1 MFAETHMFMKK
12 LLLFLC
18 LLPLTGFAKTSYS
31 DSLKLVLADL
41 QKQAQ
46 GPGRDTLISATMK
59 KIMRHYS
66 EHKID
71 SSFYYSKQLI
81 SFCQEQ
87 KLDKELAY
95 AYLYIGYLYSV
106 NRNFYQSIV
115 VHYKALTLAKKLK
128 QHARV
133 ARALGGLAHAY
144 LGLEK
149 NEKALAFGLQGLAVL
164 DKNPEPNTK
173 ASILNDIGAIYRTQ
187 GKLSSALKV
196 NQELL
201 NLARQNNMQWHEAQ
215 GLQAIGWVYKEMG
228 DMVKALDFSQKA
240 LLVVRQKRQTDISGR
255 TDLEANILANI
266 ASIYIR
272 TQKWSQALKY
282 STLVKQMT
290 LRLGNGT
297 VLAESEEQLYKIY
310 KHTGQT
316 ASALTA
322 YEHFVL
328 LRDSLAKGTNEQ
340 RIEMLSAQY
349 KYEQSQNELL
359 IKKNKLLSSELYV
372 KQLKS
377 GNRQLVAGIVIILVL
392 ATLLLWNNRRLQ
404 TRNRKIEHQR
414 LMIESARTEL
424 ADINRTL
431 ENRVEERTK
440 ELVDANNELTL
451 KNEEIKAA
459 LFKGQTIERKRVA
472 LELHDNLSSLLSAVN
487 MNMQSINPQNLPLAE
502 QMIYRSLRQL
512 IQNAYA
518 EVRNISHNILPAD
531 LEKEGLAVAL
541 TRRIEQFNQT
551 SALHINM
558 SITGLQERLPAPF
571 ETNIYSIVHELVN
584 NAIRHAQA
592 SSITISLLRSTT
604 DINLSVKDDGIGLGP
619 QAPKRGVGF
628 QNIQTRLDSL
638 GGTLTIMQPVEK
650 GTWIDIKIPVDMV

>member
-1 MFAETHMFMKK
+1 MKK
-12 LLLFLC
+12 LVLFLC
-18 LLPLTGFAKTSYS
+18 LLTLQSHAKISYP

-41 QKQAQ
+41 HKQTP
-46 GPGRDTLISATMK
+46 GPGRDTLIYAAMK
-59 KIMRHYS
+59 GIMRHYG

-87 KLDKELAY
+87 KLDRELTY
-95 AYLYIGYLYSV
+95 AYLYIGYLYSL
-106 NRNFYQSIV
+106 NRNFSQSIV
-115 VHYKALTLAKKLK
+115 VHYKALALAKKLN
-128 QHARV
+128 QHARI

-149 NEKALAFGLQGLAVL
+149 NEKALAFGRQGLAVL
-164 DKNPEPNTK
+164 SKHPDPNAK

-187 GKLSSALKV
+187 GELLKALQI

-201 NLARQNNMQWHEAQ
+201 TLARQHSMQWHEAQ

-228 DMVKALDFSQKA
+228 NITQALAFSQRA
-240 LLVVRQKRQTDISGR
+240 LGVIRQKRATDVSGR
-255 TDLEANILANI
+255 VDLEANILANI

-272 TQKWSQALKY
+272 TQKWLQALQL
-282 STLVKQMT
+282 SRQVKEMA

-297 VLAESEEQLYKIY
+297 VLAESEEQLYQIY

-316 ASALTA
+316 ALALSA
-322 YEHFVL
+322 YEHFVF
-328 LRDSLAKGTNEQ
+328 LRDSLSKGTNEQ
-340 RIEMLSAQY
+340 RIELLSAQY

-359 IKKNKLLSSELYV
+359 TKQNKLFLSELYNKLLI
-372 KQLKS
+372 
-377 GNRQLVAGIVIILVL
+377 AGISIFLML
-392 ATLLLWNNRRLQ
+392 AALLLWNNRRLQ
-404 TRNRKIEHQR
+404 ARNHKIDQQR
-414 LMIESARTEL
+414 GLIEEAGKQL

-440 ELVDANNELTL
+440 ELVDANNELIL

-487 MNMQSINPQNLPLAE
+487 MNMQSINPQNLPVNE
-502 QMIYRSLRQL
+502 QGIYQNLRLL

-518 EVRNISHNILPAD
+518 EVRNISHNILPAE
-531 LEKEGLAVAL
+531 LEKEGLAIAL
-541 TRRIEQFNQT
+541 TKRISQFNQN
-551 SALHINM
+551 SALRINM
-558 SITGLQERLPAPF
+558 TISGLEERLPVQF
-571 ETNIYSIVHELVN
+571 EVNIYSIVHELVN
-584 NAIRHAQA
+584 NAIKHAQA
-592 SSITISLLRSTT
+592 STITICLLRSTT
-604 DINLSVKDDGIGLGP
+604 DINLSVEDDGIGLGP
-619 QAPKRGVGF
+619 QTPKRGVGF

-638 GGTLTIMQPVEK
+638 GGTLEIIQPIEN
-650 GTWIDIKIPVDMV
+650 GTRIDIKIPVDMV